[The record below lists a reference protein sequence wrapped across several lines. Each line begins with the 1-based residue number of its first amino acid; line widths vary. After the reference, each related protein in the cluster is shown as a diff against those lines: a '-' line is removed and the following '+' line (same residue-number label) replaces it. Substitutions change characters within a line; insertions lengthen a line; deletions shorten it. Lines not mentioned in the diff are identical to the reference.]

1 MAQALTVFQRNAEE
15 KARLEGEQRG
25 QAEAEARRMT
35 AQRDSEAAI
44 SREIADFCGA
54 MGDGDFSRRI
64 DLAGKEG
71 VFRDLSQQL
80 NTLAD
85 TMRSEEHTSELQSL
99 MRISYAVFCLKKKKK
114 NESIHNHKDEK
125 NKHTCKYITRAH
137 R

>member
-71 VFRDLSQQL
+71 VFRDL
-80 NTLAD
+80 
-85 TMRSEEHTSELQSL
+85 RSEEHTSELQSL
-99 MRISYAVFCLKKKKK
+99 MRISYAVFCLKKKKENTTYDMK
-114 NESIHNHKDEK
+114 TKRLNRYVQK
-125 NKHTCKYITRAH
+125 T
-137 R
+137 